1 MVDKLSKQMSE
12 QERADCEAQRK
23 EYDSYETSMYMISD
37 LAAIWIK
44 EAIEKNIDPLIYADQ
59 LLISKY
65 DPEALIEWKDVLHL
79 DLVKKDDFDKFKDYG
94 IHKKIKWKLVKRDI
108 LDAYR
113 HIHG

>member
-44 EAIEKNIDPLIYADQ
+44 EAIEK
-59 LLISKY
+59 KY
-65 DPEALIEWKDVLHL
+65 
-79 DLVKKDDFDKFKDYG
+79 
-94 IHKKIKWKLVKRDI
+94 
-108 LDAYR
+108 
-113 HIHG
+113 